1 MDFNSEGLCLLT
13 PNSVL
18 AQKLAASKLPRY
30 YRVRIHGLITDA
42 KLEGLRAGIYVGG
55 RKQAPIQV
63 KVERSG
69 KTISWLK
76 VVTTDSSS
84 KTMKECFGQV
94 HWDITRTVCVGFG
107 PYSLG
112 NVPAGGAKE
121 MKILP
126 EILDIFRSKSS
137 T

>member
-69 KTISWLK
+69 KTGAFSFIQSI
-76 VVTTDSSS
+76 SSS
-84 KTMKECFGQV
+84 IQFSFLARPDGENT
-94 HWDITRTVCVGFG
+94 
-107 PYSLG
+107 SLVDSPK
-112 NVPAGGAKE
+112 NKC
-121 MKILP
+121 K
-126 EILDIFRSKSS
+126 
-137 T
+137 